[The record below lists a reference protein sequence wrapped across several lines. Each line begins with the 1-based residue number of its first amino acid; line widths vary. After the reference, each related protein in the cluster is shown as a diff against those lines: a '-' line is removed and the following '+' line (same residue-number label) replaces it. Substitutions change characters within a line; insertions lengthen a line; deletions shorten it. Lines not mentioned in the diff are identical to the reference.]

1 MLTER
6 DIEVLEYMD
15 YQVMNNG
22 MDGWLGNRA
31 YDKMFEFLK
40 LLHKRNSELDQK
52 VAAIFI
58 KVIVSG
64 LGYYQHQSFTFI
76 PEFKELYNKYE
87 EAIEECHNQYKE
99 VAKDFMNSYGLE
111 DYHTKFMSRFD
122 IK

>member
-40 LLHKRNSELDQK
+40 LLHKRSSELDQK

-58 KVIVSG
+58 KATVSG

-76 PEFKELYNKYE
+76 PEIKELYNEYE